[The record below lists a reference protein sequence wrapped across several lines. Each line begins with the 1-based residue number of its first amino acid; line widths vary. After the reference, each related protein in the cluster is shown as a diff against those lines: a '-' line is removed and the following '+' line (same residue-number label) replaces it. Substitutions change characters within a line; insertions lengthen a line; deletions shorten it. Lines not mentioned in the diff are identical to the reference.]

1 VYVTEAEARAYA
13 QEVTLPIIGCCCPA
27 CGDLSLKRQRMKR
40 LIAELE
46 LEHPDVK
53 QSMIAALGRVVP
65 SHLLDKA
72 LHKPKGPVTE
82 MVQPPSG
89 AATGAVHLA
98 FAGRPELKA
107 AD

>member
-1 VYVTEAEARAYA
+1 MSIATTPSTPTEASSLH
-13 QEVTLPIIGCCCPA
+13 QPA
-27 CGDLSLKRQRMKR
+27 DG
-40 LIAELE
+40 AELE
-46 LEHPDVK
+46 LEHPDIK

-72 LHKPKGPVTE
+72 LQEPKGPTTE
-82 MVQPPSG
+82 MVDPPNG
-89 AATGAVHLA
+89 PTTRAVHLA